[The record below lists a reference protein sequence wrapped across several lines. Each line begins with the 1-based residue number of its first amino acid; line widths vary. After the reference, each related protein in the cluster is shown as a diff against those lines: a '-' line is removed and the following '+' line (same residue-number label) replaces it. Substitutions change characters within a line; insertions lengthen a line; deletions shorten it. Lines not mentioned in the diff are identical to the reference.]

1 MTPQLPYS
9 ALKQIFARFAEFSH
23 ARCLTRARFEMC
35 IAKSAIA
42 ATRDDRFLARRC
54 EVRNDFAVAAH
65 ERTNRNFDVLVFA
78 GTASHFA
85 FATIDAVVGCKA
97 WLVTKRKQ
105 RIELLARNKNH
116 VAATSTVA
124 AIRAAFVDI
133 NLMPKTD
140 GSIAAFASLNGYGC
154 SINKHIVSL

>member
-1 MTPQLPYS
+1 M
-9 ALKQIFARFAEFSH
+9 R
-23 ARCLTRARFEMC
+23 
-35 IAKSAIA
+35 IAKPAITA
-42 ATRDDRFLARRC
+42 ARDDRFLSGHR
-54 EVRNDFAVAAH
+54 EVRDDFAVATDK
-65 ERTNRNFDVLVFA
+65 RTDWDFDVFVFA
-78 GTASHFA
+78 GTPSHFA
-85 FATIDAVVGCKA
+85 FATTHAIVSCKPG
-97 WLVTKRKQ
+97 LITKRKQ
-105 RIELLARNKNH
+105 RIELFARNKNH